1 MSKKARVSKSTL
13 IDEINAQTNIDKKVI
28 RQVLNS
34 FNDLVWDN
42 LYDGMSVSIDKF
54 GRFDPEFRNIAP
66 NIIQNLRNGS
76 SIDPT
81 LAYLRVVFK
90 PSPVRLRKYTE
101 LKSKKRKVSGKKLS
115 LRS

>member
-42 LYDGMSVSIDKF
+42 LYDDMSVSIDKF

-101 LKSKKRKVSGKKLS
+101 LKSKKRKG
-115 LRS
+115 